1 MIARPPIPL
10 TSMSR
15 ALLPRPADRRRGALL
30 LALMAAA
37 AATEGIGLVL
47 AVPLVSALGG
57 GASPLARYVP
67 AGLGLGGLLACYV
80 GLVVLRALLVQAR
93 TMTTQRLQTG
103 IVDQLRARAWRG
115 LLAADWRMLASQRR
129 SASASLLISEVDR
142 AGYAVQQA
150 LAVVATGLTLAA
162 LGLAALVLSLKV
174 ALVAGLAGALV
185 LFGFGRLRRRAR
197 HLGEELGAAYGA
209 VHGALGEGLGALRE
223 IKSLGSEERAAAL
236 AEQGFAQLRRSQLAF
251 FRAQGLGQVVLQ
263 AGGALAL
270 AGLIWL
276 AVGRWAVPAALLL
289 PLIAVFVRAVPL
301 LGALQD
307 AWLQWAHARP
317 AITATL
323 ALIDTA
329 EAAREPVDPAATA
342 PTFSQELR
350 LSGAGVH
357 YAGAERAALAGIDLV
372 IPAKQL
378 VALLGPSGAGKSTL
392 ADLVGGLISPD
403 SGTLS
408 IDGMPLD
415 AGLRRAWRE
424 QVAYVHQEPVLLA
437 ASLRDNLR
445 WAAPTA
451 SDAQLEAALRAA
463 AAEFALALP
472 QALNTQLGDGGR
484 TLSGGERQRLMLAR
498 ALLRKPALLI
508 LDEATSALDQA
519 NEALIVQALERLKGS
534 LTILVIAHRGA
545 LSALAD
551 RTYRLEAGHLLS

>member
-236 AEQGFAQLRRSQLAF
+236 AEQSFAQLRRSQLAF

-276 AVGRWAVPAALLL
+276 AVGRWALPAALLL

-415 AGLRRAWRE
+415 ARLRRAWRE

>member
-1 MIARPPIPL
+1 MTPPPPVPR
-10 TSMSR
+10 TSLAR
-15 ALLPRPADRRRGALL
+15 ALLPRPADRRRGAVL
-30 LALMAAA
+30 LAVMAAA

-67 AGLGLGGLLACYV
+67 AGLGLGALLACYV
-80 GLVVLRALLVQAR
+80 GLVVLRALLVHAR
-93 TMTTQRLQTG
+93 TMTTQRLQTS

-115 LLAADWRMLASQRR
+115 LLAADWRMLAGQRR

-150 LAVVATGLTLAA
+150 LTVVATGLTLAA
-162 LGLAALVLSLKV
+162 LGLAALVLSPKI
-174 ALVAGLAGALV
+174 ALGAGLAGALV

-197 HLGEELGAAYGA
+197 HLGEALGQAYAA

-223 IKSLGSEERAAAL
+223 IKSLGSEARAAAL

-263 AGGALAL
+263 AGGAVAL

-307 AWLQWAHARP
+307 AWLQCAHARP

-323 ALIDTA
+323 ALIHTA
-329 EAAREPVDPAATA
+329 EDAREPIDAAAAA
-342 PTFSQELR
+342 PTLTRELR
-350 LSGAGVH
+350 LSGAGVQF
-357 YAGAERAALAGIDLV
+357 AGAERAALTGIDLV
-372 IPAKQL
+372 IPAKQM
-378 VALLGPSGAGKSTL
+378 VALIGPSGAGKSTL

-403 SGTLS
+403 SGALS
-408 IDGMPLD
+408 IDGTVLD
-415 AGLRRAWRE
+415 AGRRRAWRE

-445 WAAPTA
+445 WAAPEA
-451 SDAQLEAALRAA
+451 SAAALEAALRAA
-463 AAEFALALP
+463 AAEFAFALP
-472 QALNTQLGDGGR
+472 QGLDTLLGDGGR

-498 ALLRKPALLI
+498 ALLRRPALLI
-508 LDEATSALDQA
+508 LDEATSALDPA
-519 NEALIVQALERLKGS
+519 NEALIVQALERLKGT
-534 LTILVIAHRGA
+534 LTVLLIAHRGA

-551 RTYRLEAGHLLS
+551 RTYTLASGKLIS

>member
-129 SASASLLISEVDR
+129 SANASLLISEVDR

-197 HLGEELGAAYGA
+197 HLGEELGAAYDA

>member
-129 SASASLLISEVDR
+129 SANASLLISEVDR

-323 ALIDTA
+323 ALIDTT

-415 AGLRRAWRE
+415 ARLRRAWRE

-519 NEALIVQALERLKGS
+519 NEALIVQALERLKGT

>member
-129 SASASLLISEVDR
+129 SANASLLISEVDR